1 MRMKLIDK
9 TRPTKL
15 NYVRSIRSIMFH
27 CWNSSFSLSK
37 VVQGVW
43 STTKFVTYISE
54 FLEFSFVLPW
64 RFYKNIEQLL
74 KNDVCVILSM
84 VQNCHWVPYMY
95 IGRGQKYVWVIIR
108 PQIILQMPYLSYGK
122 RLRPRRVS
130 FRPHSDSDH
139 QPRLEFFIMPVYKY
153 IAVWWNVIKYECL
166 SAI

>member
-15 NYVRSIRSIMFH
+15 NYVRSIRS
-27 CWNSSFSLSK
+27 WNSSFSLSK

-54 FLEFSFVLPW
+54 FLEFLFVLPW

-74 KNDVCVILSM
+74 KNDVCIILSM

-122 RLRPRRVS
+122 GLGREGLVFVLIQIQTIS
-130 FRPHSDSDH
+130 LDLNF
-139 QPRLEFFIMPVYKY
+139 L
-153 IAVWWNVIKYECL
+153 
-166 SAI
+166 